1 MRYKLIDVEQVHEDD
16 VQFGT
21 CELCMLMG
29 SLDYDVLKF
38 EDENGKEYL
47 ISTGEWD
54 WGDFI
59 EYIHID
65 NYILFAE
72 FIRDRDYPVEQID
85 KWGRSNMIDIVVGMI
100 EDYEEDSKRMKMED
114 REVL

>member
-1 MRYKLIDVEQVHEDD
+1 MKYKLVDVEHVHEDD

-21 CELCMLMG
+21 CELCEWMG
-29 SLDYDVLKF
+29 SLDYDILKF
-38 EDENGKEYL
+38 EDEDKEEYL

-59 EYIHID
+59 EYIEID

-72 FIRDRDYPVEQID
+72 FIQDREYPEVITNER
-85 KWGRSNMIDIVVGMI
+85 GHSNEGDIVFKMV
-100 EDYEEDSKRMKMED
+100 EDYRNMQRNSCKTK
-114 REVL
+114 

>member
-1 MRYKLIDVEQVHEDD
+1 MKYKLVDVEHVHEDD

-21 CELCMLMG
+21 CELCEWMG
-29 SLDYDVLKF
+29 SLDYDILKF
-38 EDENGKEYL
+38 EDEDKKEYL

-59 EYIHID
+59 EYIEID

-72 FIRDRDYPVEQID
+72 FIKDREYPEVTID
-85 KWGRSNMIDIVVGMI
+85 ERGCSNEGDIVVNMV
-100 EDYEEDSKRMKMED
+100 EDYK
-114 REVL
+114 EVKGQL